1 MASQDLLEEVHTKLT
16 PITVLD
22 VLEINEKY
30 VDNDEIRSN
39 GSTEIFDENESPEKN
54 EVSTPIRKK
63 KRALW
68 SQVPHFAHF
77 ALQNKQTKV
86 FSYSSVLEMIF
97 EDTIIPINQIILH
110 FYALPF
116 YKSQNSL
123 WWYNFMHTKDD
134 LYLDFSKCH
143 FSLGKKFW
151 SDTKCTFTKHLD

>member
-1 MASQDLLEEVHTKLT
+1 MASQDLLEEVHAKLA

-22 VLEINEKY
+22 VLEINEKH

-39 GSTEIFDENESPEKN
+39 GSTEIVEENESPEKN
-54 EVSTPIRKK
+54 EISTPIRKK

-97 EDTIIPINQIILH
+97 ENTIIPINQIILQ

-123 WWYNFMHTKDD
+123 WWYNFFCQTK
-134 LYLDFSKCH
+134 LYFDIVLVQNFLCIPKMICI
-143 FSLGKKFW
+143 
-151 SDTKCTFTKHLD
+151 

>member
-39 GSTEIFDENESPEKN
+39 GSTEIVDETESPEKN

-68 SQVPHFAHF
+68 SQVPHFANF
-77 ALQNKQTKV
+77 ALLNKQTKV
-86 FSYSSVLEMIF
+86 FSYFSVLEMIF
-97 EDTIIPINQIILH
+97 EVLCLI
-110 FYALPF
+110 
-116 YKSQNSL
+116 
-123 WWYNFMHTKDD
+123 
-134 LYLDFSKCH
+134 
-143 FSLGKKFW
+143 
-151 SDTKCTFTKHLD
+151 